1 MVRSKGFLLDTS
13 IFIWLMEKNKRLP
26 SDLVTIIKS
35 PENPVFLSVASIW
48 EMVLKKGKGRL
59 KVPKNI
65 EKDVSAAGF
74 ALIGIKASHVL
85 GIQELPTYHKDPFD
99 RLLVS
104 QAKVE
109 HLVLITVDPQIKKY
123 NVETA

>member
-1 MVRSKGFLLDTS
+1 
-13 IFIWLMEKNKRLP
+13 MEKNKRLP
-26 SDLVTIIKS
+26 SHLINLVQS

-48 EMVLKKGKGRL
+48 EMVIKKGKGRL

-65 EKDVSAAGF
+65 EKDVTTAGF
-74 ALIGIKASHVL
+74 SIISIDASHVL
-85 GIQELPTYHKDPFD
+85 GVQELPLYHKDPFD

-109 HLVLITVDPQIKKY
+109 NLTLLTVDPKIKRYDIK
-123 NVETA
+123 TLG